1 MSINHKPHDVPN
13 EIKKSFTDA
22 DQYFPTELQKFQFF
36 DKSSRFDYSKL
47 RRETWIETVDRSV
60 NYLKELSDNKLNPK
74 EYDRIR
80 KFMLE
85 MKATPAMRLIAMAG
99 PAAKKQNISIYN
111 CSFTIIDSIDALVEE
126 LIISMA
132 GCGIGYSVERQFVD
146 KFPEVK
152 QQTGEILTLFT
163 IPDSTEGWAEAFRV
177 GLTTWYDGKNIQFD
191 YSLIRPNGAPLKV
204 KGGRASGPGP
214 LEALMDFTRKTI
226 LKRQGQQL
234 HPIDVHDICC
244 KLGEIVVAGGVRRS
258 ALICLFDLDD
268 EEMLNCKNG
277 ENLVGN
283 EQRWMANNSAVWTDD
298 VTQDQLLKQMFIM
311 IDGQRG
317 EPGIFSR
324 FNANKIIPERRAKF
338 GIKNF
343 GTNPCG
349 EINLRPYEFCNLSIA
364 IARPEDTEETL
375 KEKIE
380 VATIIGTLQSMAVN
394 FPGLR
399 DIWRKNC
406 EEERLLGIDIN
417 GWLDCPVLRP
427 ENQDL
432 DKVLRRLRDHAVD
445 TNKKFAETL
454 GIPQSTSVTCVKPS
468 GNSSQLFN
476 CSSGIHPRHYKY
488 YIRNVRV
495 QATSPIKKLLEDA
508 GVPMDPE
515 NGQTEANATAY
526 VIHFPVKSPGGAIL
540 REQMTAIDQLN
551 YWLIAKQNWTEHNP
565 SVTIMYKS
573 NEVIDIIKWVWDHK
587 QFVGGLSFLPV
598 DNAQYSQMPY
608 ERISH
613 DEYDKRVAEFPKL
626 DFSKLFLLEHD
637 DYTDVSG
644 ELACIAG
651 TCDIDEY
658 KAKEAA
664 IAAHLIP
671 EEPQYL

>member
-1 MSINHKPHDVPN
+1 MSTNHKPHDVPT
-13 EIKKSFTDA
+13 EIKKSFIDA

-36 DKSSRFDYSKL
+36 DKYSRFDYGKL

-60 NYLKELSDNKLNPK
+60 NYLKELSDNKLDPK

-152 QQTGEILTLFT
+152 QQTGEILPLFT

-191 YSLIRPNGAPLKV
+191 YSLIRPNGSPLKV

-214 LEALMDFTRKTI
+214 LQDLMDFTRKTI

-445 TNKKFAETL
+445 TNKKFAEIL

-526 VIHFPVKSPGGAIL
+526 VIHFPVKSPEGAIL

-613 DEYDKRVAEFPKL
+613 EEYDKRVAEFPKL